1 MKDESPCGGVRK
13 ERSGEEENEL
23 RRTSRTV
30 CPGWPPPLFFGF
42 FFFLVGW
49 VASIHNAKR
58 QWSQVA
64 AGSQQRRRHH
74 QHRRRIGKRL
84 QSMGVPAQIGSR
96 HGC

>member
-42 FFFLVGW
+42 FFFFGGVGRF
-49 VASIHNAKR
+49 N
-58 QWSQVA
+58 SQCQETME
-64 AGSQQRRRHH
+64 S
-74 QHRRRIGKRL
+74 
-84 QSMGVPAQIGSR
+84 GSR
-96 HGC
+96 RQPAA

>member
-30 CPGWPPPLFFGF
+30 CPGWPPPPFFCFFLF

-49 VASIHNAKR
+49 VANNASRGEK
-58 QWSQVA
+58 
-64 AGSQQRRRHH
+64 GS
-74 QHRRRIGKRL
+74 KDKK
-84 QSMGVPAQIGSR
+84 P
-96 HGC
+96 